1 MEDENNEKI
10 IEENTNS
17 ENGYR
22 IKPTRNNIFFP
33 NTRLRINKKLFL
45 FDKLKNSLEYSKN
58 STIPEKTLTKK
69 ARCINIINFKKSLS
83 NNKRDTNIN
92 QIENKISKEK
102 SDEKNNSKNGSIIFD
117 RAMNICQF
125 LNHISILK
133 ERNRLNKNIDYSLSL
148 KKSKK
153 REEKLLIN
161 IKEKKIFFMP
171 ETIKNFPKPKDV
183 KNKEIE
189 KKTNIN
195 SFKNEMIKVR
205 SVNISDSKTGK
216 LNNLNLS
223 DSIKNIDIILTKK
236 NQIPRIKFFSPN
248 NSYLFGKIKEK
259 KSIMFNKYFNMKNK
273 ANFNLKKSRDHTKY
287 KSKFNEI
294 VRNMRDKFDV
304 SFYINKKNKS
314 FFENSKGEQK
324 FSSSKNY
331 YINRKIS

>member
-125 LNHISILK
+125 LKHISILK
-133 ERNRLNKNIDYSLSL
+133 ER
-148 KKSKK
+148 
-153 REEKLLIN
+153 
-161 IKEKKIFFMP
+161 
-171 ETIKNFPKPKDV
+171 
-183 KNKEIE
+183 
-189 KKTNIN
+189 
-195 SFKNEMIKVR
+195 
-205 SVNISDSKTGK
+205 
-216 LNNLNLS
+216 
-223 DSIKNIDIILTKK
+223 
-236 NQIPRIKFFSPN
+236 
-248 NSYLFGKIKEK
+248 
-259 KSIMFNKYFNMKNK
+259 KY
-273 ANFNLKKSRDHTKY
+273 
-287 KSKFNEI
+287 
-294 VRNMRDKFDV
+294 
-304 SFYINKKNKS
+304 
-314 FFENSKGEQK
+314 
-324 FSSSKNY
+324 
-331 YINRKIS
+331 

>member
-22 IKPTRNNIFFP
+22 IKPTRNNIFFH
-33 NTRLRINKKLFL
+33 NTRLGINKKLFL

-125 LNHISILK
+125 LKHISILK

-171 ETIKNFPKPKDV
+171 ETIKNFPKPKDA

-195 SFKNEMIKVR
+195 
-205 SVNISDSKTGK
+205 
-216 LNNLNLS
+216 LS
-223 DSIKNIDIILTKK
+223 
-236 NQIPRIKFFSPN
+236 
-248 NSYLFGKIKEK
+248 
-259 KSIMFNKYFNMKNK
+259 
-273 ANFNLKKSRDHTKY
+273 
-287 KSKFNEI
+287 
-294 VRNMRDKFDV
+294 
-304 SFYINKKNKS
+304 
-314 FFENSKGEQK
+314 
-324 FSSSKNY
+324 
-331 YINRKIS
+331 